1 MDSQKLLG
9 LVAVWLIAAIAVTHI
24 VPLADD
30 ELYYWCWSKEL
41 QLSYYDHA
49 PLVAWLIAASTSILG
64 DGLLG
69 VRLPAVLCMAGTL
82 VAIGIL
88 IKRAD
93 LLVVL
98 MLCPLFS
105 LGAGIITP
113 DAPLL
118 LFWSWYVVWNVRL
131 HERLDEVHRSEKP
144 ARSLWFYWLL
154 GGVVL
159 GLGGL
164 GKYTMALAVG
174 PAFLAFLGT
183 NFSIR
188 RWLPGFVEHGLVA
201 VAVASPILI
210 FNYQEGFA
218 PILYQWSHAMHPE
231 RPGWLPF
238 VEFLGVQVV
247 LFGTMPLVLLPW
259 VLRNARPFWQV
270 PITRVCFCLFAV
282 PILFFLQKAFQK
294 RLEGNW
300 ALVAYLSFWPLAVVW
315 LERLGESPMWR
326 RLYWASFAPPLIAS
340 GLALVHLMASL
351 PLLSPHADRI
361 SRQSGKLVAM
371 QNLAQALREEGLAF
385 TFETD
390 SYQLTALARYYGLDA
405 YQRIEGTKPS
415 HFTRS
420 GKRPGLNGAWWT
432 LTEQEPVIAAA
443 VDDRTNELVVR
454 SSVFV
459 RGEVVRELVARPMG
473 RMATP

>member
-1 MDSQKLLG
+1 MDSQKLLS
-9 LVAVWLIAAIAVTHI
+9 LVAVWLITAIAVTHI

-69 VRLPAVLCMAGTL
+69 VRLPAILCMAGTL
-82 VAIGIL
+82 LAIGVL

-131 HERLDEVHRSEKP
+131 HERLDEANRSEKP
-144 ARSLWFYWLL
+144 SQSLWVYWLL

-183 NFSIR
+183 NYSLK
-188 RWLPGFVEHGLVA
+188 RWLPGFVGHGLVA

-238 VEFLGVQVV
+238 VEFLGVQIV

-259 VLRNARPFWQV
+259 VLGNAKPFWKV
-270 PITRVCFCLFAV
+270 PLTRVCLCLFAV
-282 PILFFLQKAFQK
+282 PMLFFLQKAFQK

-315 LERLGESPMWR
+315 LEWLGKSATWR

-340 GLALVHLMASL
+340 GLALVHLISPL
-351 PLLSPHADRI
+351 PLLSPKADRI

-371 QNLAQALREEGLAF
+371 QKLAHTLREEHPAAII
-385 TFETD
+385 ETD
-390 SYQLTALARYYGLDA
+390 SYQLTAMARYYGLEA

-420 GKRPGLNGAWWT
+420 GKRPGSDGSWWS
-432 LTEQEPVIAAA
+432 LTEQEPVGVADPADQKI
-443 VDDRTNELVVR
+443 ELEVR
-454 SSVFV
+454 VPVFV
-459 RGEVVRELVARPMG
+459 RGETVRELVARPNVQL
-473 RMATP
+473 ATQ